1 MPTFSYKARN
11 NKGELQE
18 SSVLANSPEEAKATL
33 KQGGLWIID
42 LKQIDNAEAPKSE
55 PVNNPFVSQDQQ
67 SQEEITAASSTAKKE
82 KGSFQDFLEK
92 YQPISLKDMV
102 IFSRQFASMVEAGV
116 AMLRALN
123 VMTDQTENPRLRKAL
138 AQVKYDIEQGST
150 LSDALEKHPKIFDRL
165 YISMVKAGEAGGV
178 LDQVLN
184 RLAMFM
190 EERSRLT
197 QQVKAAMTYP
207 VVVMLIGVGVFYA
220 MLTLVLPTFQG
231 LFNSLGSEL
240 PAYTKLLI
248 KISDFLR
255 SWYMLAI
262 IGLIALGAWSL
273 KNWYQ
278 TKEGKFTIDF
288 TMLKLPVLGDILRK
302 VAVARFTRTFGTLT
316 KSGVPIVTALEV
328 VKDSAG
334 NAVLARAVE
343 AVQAKVQEGGTI
355 NGPMAESKLFPQMV
369 TQMVAI
375 GEETG
380 QLENMLEKVADFYD
394 IEVSTAV
401 EGLTSLMEPFMIV
414 TLGGLVGAIVIGMYL
429 PIFTIISK
437 IQ

>member
-1 MPTFSYKARN
+1 MPTFTYKARDN
-11 NKGELQE
+11 RGDLKE
-18 SSVLANSPEEAKATL
+18 SSILADSVDSAKAKL
-33 KQGGLWIID
+33 KQEGLWIVDIR
-42 LKQIDNAEAPKSE
+42 QIDIKESRDVAQNVSSE
-55 PVNNPFVSQDQQ
+55 TTPFVTPQP
-67 SQEEITAASSTAKKE
+67 KE
-82 KGSFQDFLEK
+82 KTKNKSSLEEFLTK

-102 IFSRQFASMVEAGV
+102 IFSRQFASMIEAGI

-123 VMTDQTENPRLRKAL
+123 VLTEQTQNPRLRKAL
-138 AQVKYDIEQGST
+138 SQIRYDIEQGST
-150 LSDALEKHPKIFDRL
+150 LSDALEKHSKIFDRL

-178 LDQVLN
+178 LDKVLN
-184 RLAMFM
+184 RLAFFM

-207 VVVMLIGVGVFYA
+207 VVVMLIAVGVFYA
-220 MLTLVLPTFQG
+220 MLTLVLPTFSG
-231 LFNSLGSEL
+231 LFASLGSDL

-248 KISDFLR
+248 SISEFLR
-255 SWYMLAI
+255 SWYMVLVISGIVGTIWA
-262 IGLIALGAWSL
+262 L

-278 TKEGKFTIDF
+278 TKEGRFTIDF
-288 TMLKLPVLGDILRK
+288 TLLQLPVLGDILRK

-334 NAVLARAVE
+334 NAVLARAIE
-343 AVQAKVQEGGTI
+343 AVQVKVQEGGTI
-355 NGPMAESKLFPQMV
+355 NGPMSESKIFPPMV

-380 QLENMLEKVADFYD
+380 QLENMLEKIADFYD
-394 IEVSTAV
+394 IEVGTAV
-401 EGLTSLMEPFMIV
+401 EALTSLMEPIMIV

-429 PIFTIISK
+429 PIFTVISQIK
-437 IQ
+437 